1 MAGRVAFQ
9 VELRELG
16 ASRSVLCSLL
26 KTQIKGSHRNILS
39 VNGKISKGGLEIYLS
54 REGQRVGKRGF
65 EVEKKNTPKSPR
77 GNLRGKSSPGVSA
90 GDRKCG

>member
-26 KTQIKGSHRNILS
+26 KTQKKGSHRNILS

-54 REGQRVGKRGF
+54 REGQVMERG
-65 EVEKKNTPKSPR
+65 VLKLKKKKYS
-77 GNLRGKSSPGVSA
+77 
-90 GDRKCG
+90 